1 MKPNPVAVAM
11 WALVLAAC
19 SAQQP
24 ASPAQA
30 ATMPEP
36 AVAPP
41 ASPVEPAPLPA
52 ESTLAKRAPGDTT
65 PPMTIFRAFGNEPF
79 WNINVEEGTLTL
91 TTPDDQSGMVMQGT
105 RRTLPAGVEITGSHD
120 GKRFALTVTEGECS
134 DGMSDNQYQLVSS
147 FRHGELDYTG
157 CGEAAK

>member
-1 MKPNPVAVAM
+1 MKPNPVAVVV
-11 WALVLAAC
+11 LSVVLAAC

-24 ASPAQA
+24 ATPTQA

-36 AVAPP
+36 AVAT
-41 ASPVEPAPLPA
+41 PAPPEEATSLQT
-52 ESTLAKRAPGDTT
+52 ESAMAKRAPGDTT
-65 PPMTIFRAFGNEPF
+65 PPMTVFRAFGNEPF

-105 RRTLPAGVEITGSHD
+105 RRRLPAGVEITGSHD
-120 GKRFALTVTEGECS
+120 GKRFALTVTKGECS

-147 FRHGELDYTG
+147 FRHGELEYTG